1 MDKNYR
7 ALELDKILE
16 MVAAEASCPDGAELA
31 RAIQPVYTAAEARRL
46 LEETD
51 AAFVLMAKFGGPSF
65 YGLRN
70 VTNALRRAQA
80 GGGLGLPA
88 LLAVGL
94 LAVWRFAAARQ
105 ERLLFAWFSL
115 VYGVL
120 FTVLGIFLLVQPDTV
135 LTVLPAVFGVFVLLD
150 SLGRPALA
158 QGILTAA
165 GAVLAGALAGVGA
178 VAAVE
183 YGNVTLL
190 LTAVWLLWGLVR
202 PRARRRAGERR

>member
-1 MDKNYR
+1 MEITPGF
-7 ALELDKILE
+7 ALLMAGLFYLDEGAGLLPWALLACAVHELGHL
-16 MVAAEASCPDGAELA
+16 AAAAALGGRVERLGLSAVGAELRFA
-31 RAIQPVYTAAEARRL
+31 YSEPLSCAGENLVLLAGPAANL
-46 LEETD
+46 LL
-51 AAFVLMAKFGGPSF
+51 AWPAF
-65 YGLRN
+65 
-70 VTNALRRAQA
+70 ALGAQ
-80 GGGLGLPA
+80 
-88 LLAVGL
+88 LLAVFSVWIGAFNL
-94 LAVWRFAAARQ
+94 LPIPPMDGGALA
-105 ERLLFAWFSL
+105 EN
-115 VYGVL
+115 
-120 FTVLGIFLLVQPDTV
+120 
-135 LTVLPAVFGVFVLLD
+135 LLD

>member
-1 MDKNYR
+1 MWTCR
-7 ALELDKILE
+7 SRPGVEITPGFALLMAGLFYLDEGAGLLPWALLACAVHELGHL
-16 MVAAEASCPDGAELA
+16 AAAAALGGRVERLGLSAVGAELRFA
-31 RAIQPVYTAAEARRL
+31 YP
-46 LEETD
+46 
-51 AAFVLMAKFGGPSF
+51 GPLSC
-65 YGLRN
+65 
-70 VTNALRRAQA
+70 AQEN
-80 GGGLGLPA
+80 LV
-88 LLAVGL
+88 LLAGPAANLL
-94 LAVWRFAAARQ
+94 LAWPAFALGA
-105 ERLLFAWFSL
+105 
-115 VYGVL
+115 GVL
-120 FTVLGIFLLVQPDTV
+120 AVSSVWIGAFNLLPIPPMDGGA
-135 LTVLPAVFGVFVLLD
+135 LAENLLD